1 MKLTA
6 VLLSTISILL
16 LISPSAKAD
25 GLGDVIRNTLRGEIR
40 DGVVDSVRRDI
51 CRRRAEENRDEDDQS
66 DDFCEAWEDIDRLGD
81 ALRRGSNGIR
91 ALDAIFN

>member
-1 MKLTA
+1 M
-6 VLLSTISILL
+6 LL

-25 GLGDVIRNTLRGEIR
+25 GLGDVIRNTLRGEIG
-40 DGVVDSVRRDI
+40 DVVVDSVRRDI
-51 CRRRAEENRDEDDQS
+51 CRRREEQNRDEDNQS

-91 ALDAIFN
+91 ALDAIFD